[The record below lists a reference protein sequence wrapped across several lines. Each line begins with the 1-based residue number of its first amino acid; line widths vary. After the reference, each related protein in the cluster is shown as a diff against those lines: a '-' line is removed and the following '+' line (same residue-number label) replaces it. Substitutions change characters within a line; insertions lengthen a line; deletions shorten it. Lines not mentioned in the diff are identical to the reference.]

1 MVSLALKR
9 AETDAATIDRSTVPP
24 ECSSEI
30 IAAPARGPLL
40 PYREGYWH
48 EKDGQ
53 SEWRHMP
60 YRSGCPGQIRDIFD
74 TMAEQAMRRGGSS
87 PFTAGQV
94 GAARDYRAL
103 HERVQ
108 TAGVKCSKVFDV
120 QMGGQGDFDFMT
132 AYMRDTERLARLQ
145 DAIGS
150 VIAKSMKRVRPDT
163 AQRVVISDDTFL
175 PADKSIIT
183 VRALV
188 DGVCVKERSLSDI
201 LKRYGWSVTGKNRKV
216 LQVALCAALDR
227 MQKIY

>member
-9 AETDAATIDRSTVPP
+9 AETDAATIDRSTVPS

-48 EKDGQ
+48 ERDGQ
-53 SEWRHMP
+53 SEWRQMP

-120 QMGGQGDFDFMT
+120 QTGGQGDFDFMI
-132 AYMRDTERLARLQ
+132 AYMRDTKRLAMFTN
-145 DAIGS
+145 AIGAGQAMS
-150 VIAKSMKRVRPDT
+150 VRLVGAHSLDRGTRQSVT
-163 AQRVVISDDTFL
+163 AATLIEMVCIGQKALSCVLKAHGWSASSKNI
-175 PADKSIIT
+175 KSI
-183 VRALV
+183 RA
-188 DGVCVKERSLSDI
+188 
-201 LKRYGWSVTGKNRKV
+201 
-216 LQVALCAALDR
+216 ALCAALGR
-227 MQKIY
+227 MQGI